1 MTTQEKYKKE
11 LLDKYLNKNLSN
23 DERHELE
30 RLALDDPFLFEAL
43 NGFAQAGEEHVQ
55 DISKMRKK
63 IMSGQA
69 QKKRFSI
76 IPYGV
81 AASLLVVVGLSFWLM
96 DSGNVGSDN
105 QMAEVASSADTDKQG
120 DIAEAEVLNTVKD
133 LDQNESK
140 QINSTKLKKVAKEQ
154 VEEVELGQPQD
165 SQVRNSK
172 MQDEL
177 AELSQEPEVRSTPV
191 MDGVPVVSKLPTTP
205 VAEEESGMVEYV
217 KTIESD
223 MKAEEDVV
231 LEEAVF
237 NESMPAASKPERAS
251 EGSFKDN
258 IGKGRAMVDSDD
270 VIAATSRKKEVNRGA
285 LPTMQENVSLS
296 PFDVHFIGRVRDR
309 LTLQEQSDINTKV
322 ELQFSIIEGVISEFK
337 AVPSQG
343 ERIDGILKEIV
354 ESGSTLLVEQNAL
367 LVVYDIGF

>member
-43 NGFAQAGEEHVQ
+43 NGFAQAGDGHVQ